1 MKRPINVSLNTLN
14 AHLIYCNR
22 IFLYFSDKLFK
33 PEFLANKWTSLIL
46 KFHSVDYEVSL
57 ASLEDPSLLIYTCQ
71 LTSTAWEWI
80 RRLDKIN
87 TEGRSSRFLPVF
99 LLQFAERVDN
109 VLLTKEGKA
118 VWRKLAKSSHK
129 DKTNRQLKTTLTCQ
143 ILMTNVCEFLSRCQ
157 RKQLH

>member
-1 MKRPINVSLNTLN
+1 MSGWILLVKRPINVSLHILN

-71 LTSTAWEWI
+71 FTSTAWEWLEDWTRSILKEEVQDFSLSSYSNSQNESTMCYWRRRVKPCEENWQNLHI
-80 RRLDKIN
+80 RTRQ
-87 TEGRSSRFLPVF
+87 T
-99 LLQFAERVDN
+99 DN
-109 VLLTKEGKA
+109 
-118 VWRKLAKSSHK
+118 
-129 DKTNRQLKTTLTCQ
+129 
-143 ILMTNVCEFLSRCQ
+143 
-157 RKQLH
+157 